1 MAKVELTGLGIMR
14 ILLVHPD
21 NKRNLLVGSYSVD
34 PLGLEY
40 IAARLTQAGYNVRII
55 SSIQFSY
62 STIERELSAFKPDIV
77 GFSVYT
83 FTVKLSLDMAKFTK
97 DKSSRTKVVFG
108 GYHPTACPDIV
119 ENQFVDFVVCGEG
132 ENAFRDLINFLEK
145 GRTDF
150 DNIPGVFYWDNG
162 LKGARSQ
169 QRVDFAS
176 LPQPLRNEKL
186 LEKNKVRQI
195 IYPPISKQ
203 KNVAQVTYSR
213 GCPYNCQFCTSQ
225 LMFPGGVVWRHPSD
239 VVRELEELSSNF
251 GVNLVFFSDLT
262 FNASKRKVHA
272 LCDEM
277 IKASL
282 CIKWC
287 TLCRIDIMDK
297 ELLSHMKEAGCV
309 KISYGIETVSEP
321 ASTSIKYHST
331 YDKQKFLDIITLTS
345 KTCLLVR
352 GLFILGFPG
361 DNLESIEELTDFVI
375 ESDLDDIRISFCAP
389 FPGTELYS
397 KCKDSGIITSKNFSD
412 FSTEKPVITLQDN
425 LHKKLS
431 EARRDIIRKFYSSEK
446 YKTHYLDRVRKEP
459 FLKDSY
465 VEYFYLLRERRFI
478 TNNIFRDLVVNRD
491 VKLCAD
497 IDAKVMSET
506 ESEQKLR

>member
-1 MAKVELTGLGIMR
+1 MR
-14 ILLVHPD
+14 ILLIHPD
-21 NKRNLLVGSYSVD
+21 NRRRLLVGSYSID

-40 IAARLTQAGYNVRII
+40 IAASLTHSGHQVKIL
-55 SSIQFSY
+55 SSIQFSH
-62 STIERELSAFKPDIV
+62 SSIEKELSIFSPDIV

-83 FTVKLSLDMAKFTK
+83 FTVDLSLEIAKFIK
-97 DKSSRTKVVFG
+97 EKWPHMKIVFG
-108 GYHPTACPDIV
+108 GYHPTACPTIV
-119 ENQFVDFVVCGEG
+119 ESQFIDFVVCGEG
-132 ENAFRDLINFLEK
+132 EDAFRDLVNFFEEGK
-145 GRTDF
+145 TDF
-150 DNIPGVFYWDNG
+150 DSIRGVFYWDNR
-162 LKGARSQ
+162 LKGVRSRK
-169 QRVDFAS
+169 RVNFAS
-176 LPQPLRNEKL
+176 LPPPLRCEKL
-186 LEKNKVRQI
+186 LESNKVRQI
-195 IYPPISKQ
+195 IYPSISKQ
-203 KNVAQVTYSR
+203 RSVAQVTYSR
-213 GCPYNCQFCTSQ
+213 GCPYNCQFCSSR
-225 LMFPGGVVWRHPSD
+225 LMFPGGVLWRHPSD

-287 TLCRIDIMDK
+287 TLCRIDKMDK

-321 ASTSIKYHST
+321 TSTSIKYHST

-345 KTCLLVR
+345 KACLLVR

-397 KCKDSGIITSKNFSD
+397 KCKDSGIITSNNFSD
-412 FSTEKPVITLQDN
+412 FSTEKPVIALQDN

-506 ESEQKLR
+506 ESEQKMR